1 MNILITGTSAGIGYG
16 LALKYLKDGHVVYG
30 ISRHRNE
37 KLDEHEQ
44 FYFLA
49 QDITEFDYAR
59 LNISNFLKAVDEL
72 DLVILNSGIL
82 NEIKDM
88 IETPVEE
95 LQKSMDVN
103 VWGNKTALDAALSMT
118 DVKQVVAISSGAAVN
133 GNRGWNAYA
142 ISKAAFKMMIS
153 LYAQEAQETHFSSIA
168 PGLIDTN
175 MQDYITSL
183 PDDRRFPSIDR
194 LKAAKGTS
202 EMPEPEKAASMLAEK
217 FEKAL
222 KHDSG
227 AFLDV
232 RTM

>member
-1 MNILITGTSAGIGYG
+1 MNILITGTSSGIGYG
-16 LALKYLKDGHVVYG
+16 LTLNYLGQGHNVFG
-30 ISRHRNE
+30 ISRHRNQ
-37 KLDEHEQ
+37 KLDEFDQ
-44 FYFLA
+44 FHFLS

-59 LNISNFLKAVDEL
+59 LNISNFLKDVNEI
-72 DLVILNSGIL
+72 DLLILNAGIL
-82 NEIKDM
+82 NDIKDM
-88 IETPVEE
+88 VDTPVEE
-95 LQKSMDVN
+95 LQTSMDVN
-103 VWGNKTALDAALSMT
+103 VWGNKIALDAALAMT
-118 DVKQVVAISSGAAVN
+118 KVKQVVAISSGAAVN

-153 LYAQEAQETHFSSIA
+153 LYAQEEQETHFSSVA

-183 PDDRRFPSIDR
+183 PDDSRFPSIDR

-202 EMPEPEKAASMLAEK
+202 EMPAPEEAASMLIEK

-222 KHDSG
+222 KHESG

-232 RTM
+232 RKM